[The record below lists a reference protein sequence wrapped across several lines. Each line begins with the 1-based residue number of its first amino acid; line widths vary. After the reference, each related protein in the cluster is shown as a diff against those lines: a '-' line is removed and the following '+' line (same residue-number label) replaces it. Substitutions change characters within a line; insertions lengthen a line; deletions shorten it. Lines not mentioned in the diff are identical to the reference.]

1 MSSSSQEELLE
12 EVKRLGERIRDAD
25 KHLPVDFD
33 EVLRTLEKEGEY
45 EQIFSIRVKDEEIT
59 LRLNI
64 RAKDKRKPPSWQI
77 ALKFHNK
84 RVDCID
90 HEGRLGWHR
99 HGWSKETLAEKEKI
113 PLPEMMHEMRDPYQA
128 TLENWLR
135 LALSFMNITTRR
147 LRT

>member
-1 MSSSSQEELLE
+1 MSSSSQEELLD
-12 EVKRLGERIRDAD
+12 EVKRLGERIRSAD
-25 KHLPVDFD
+25 KHLPADFY
-33 EVLRTLEKEGEY
+33 EVLQALEEEGEY
-45 EQIFSIRVKDEEIT
+45 EQTFSITIEGEEIT

-64 RAKDKRKPPSWQI
+64 RAKDKKRPSSWQV

-90 HEGRLGWHR
+90 YEPGLGWHQ
-99 HGWSKETLAEKEKI
+99 HGWNRETLAEKEKTS
-113 PLPEMMHEMRDPYQA
+113 LPEMTNKMSDRYQA

-135 LALSFMNITTRR
+135 LALSLMKITTRR